1 MAEEIDLT
9 KKSKAERL
17 AIANTLLDGV
27 TRDTDSNLISKTLNQ
42 CMEDIT
48 DCIAILER
56 LGE

>member
-9 KKSKAERL
+9 KRSKIERL
-17 AIANTLLDGV
+17 AIANTLLDSV

-56 LGE
+56 LGD